1 MDKIFLSADGLL
13 KDSFELGI
21 RIFESGY
28 RPSYIVGVWRGG
40 TPIGIT
46 VQEVLE
52 YCGVANDHLA
62 VRTSSYLGINNQS
75 DIVRVYGLEYL
86 VDTIN
91 ADDQLLIVDDVF
103 DSGRSVDAIIKELTT
118 RCRRNTPADIRVAT
132 VYYKPEKNK
141 TDRIPDFYIYETE
154 KWLVFPH
161 ELDGLS
167 AEEILK
173 HKAFPPRGL
182 EMAKK
187 RQSA

>member
-1 MDKIFLSADGLL
+1 MDKMFLSADELL

-21 RIFESGY
+21 RILESGY

-46 VQEVLE
+46 VQEVLDF
-52 YCGVANDHLA
+52 CGVTNDHIA
-62 VRTSSYLGINNQS
+62 VRTSSYEGINTQN
-75 DIVRVYGLEYL
+75 RVIRVHGLEYL

-103 DSGRSVDAIIKELTT
+103 DSGRSVDAVIRELTT
-118 RCRRNTPADIRVAT
+118 RCRRNTPEDIRVAT

-141 TDRIPDFYIYETE
+141 TDRIPDFYIHETE
-154 KWLVFPH
+154 EWLVFPH

-167 AEEILK
+167 REEILE
-173 HKAFPPRGL
+173 HKSFPPRAL
-182 EMAKK
+182 EMALKDPD
-187 RQSA
+187 A